1 MSIKKFICAAVL
13 ATFMCASVGG
23 CYGKFA
29 LLNLAQKAVGSLGN
43 KFIVSLVNY
52 FAMPV
57 YGFCLFADFLIFN
70 TIEFWIGSNPVAMG
84 DIYEEA
90 DENGNKV
97 YAVKNPDGTLSVTMT
112 AADGKK
118 VDFMLVRNENVVSVV
133 DADGAVMVKQIHD
146 ADGTAK
152 QILNA
157 DGEVIAHHVV
167 SADGVVV
174 AQQVMGVE
182 SPVVA
187 MNAAQ

>member
-1 MSIKKFICAAVL
+1 MNIKKFVCAVTL
-13 ATFMCASVGG
+13 AAFMCVSVGG
-23 CYGKFA
+23 CYGQFA

-43 KFIVSLVNY
+43 KFLVSLVNY

-70 TIEFWIGSNPVAMG
+70 TIEFWLGSNPIAMG
-84 DIYEEA
+84 NTYEEA

-118 VDFMLVRNENVVSVV
+118 ADFMLVRNGNVVSVV
-133 DADGAVMVKQIHD
+133 GADGTVMAKQIHA

-152 QILNA
+152 HILNA
-157 DGEVIAHHVV
+157 NGEVIAQHVV
-167 SADGVVV
+167 SANGAVV

-182 SPVVA
+182 NSAMA